1 MVTFGFKTVM
11 ELRKRVGMRT
21 SESDIKLLVL
31 PETQLL
37 FLKHASWIAASVW
50 FSLRVQK
57 MVLLTIFASVL
68 VVLWRDFSE
77 GLSAIFADIQTKF

>member
-1 MVTFGFKTVM
+1 
-11 ELRKRVGMRT
+11 MRT

-68 VVLWRDFSE
+68 VDFME
-77 GLSAIFADIQTKF
+77 RLFGGPYSAIFADIQTKF